1 MNRSAELERRV
12 SRKRT
17 QDSHGLNTKMVIAI
31 KVPIVV
37 ILLVVA
43 NSLSFGQ
50 AAGSKTSRSKS
61 TNAFLDREPPPVS
74 AEARRDMEARL
85 EEARERYRANP
96 NDAAAAIWVGR
107 RLAYPGRFR
116 EAIAFYTH
124 AIKKFPRDARLYRHR
139 GHRYITTRQFAL
151 AVEDLKTAASL
162 TKDKPDEL
170 EPDGQ
175 PNARNVPTSTLQFNI
190 WYHLGLA
197 YYLTGDN
204 PKALAAY
211 RECLKVSNSPDR
223 LVATTHWLY
232 MTLRRLHRT
241 RGAAKVLTPITAQ
254 MDIVENT
261 GYHRLLLM
269 YKGEVLAESLKAEA
283 MKEVSSPGSYSI
295 LYGIGNWHLYNGR
308 RTEAA
313 TVFRQMLSGNQWT
326 SFGYIAAE
334 ADMKRLRSAAR

>member
-1 MNRSAELERRV
+1 M
-12 SRKRT
+12 K
-17 QDSHGLNTKMVIAI
+17 TKMVIAMKVAIVI
-31 KVPIVV
+31 K
-37 ILLVVA
+37 LLVVA
-43 NSLSFGQ
+43 NSLAFGQ
-50 AAGSKTSRSKS
+50 TAGSKTGPPQSP
-61 TNAFLDREPPPVS
+61 ADFLDRLPPPVS

-85 EEARERYRANP
+85 DEARDRYRRNP
-96 NDAAAAIWVGR
+96 NDAEAAIWVGR
-107 RLAYPGRFR
+107 RLAYQGRFR
-116 EAIAFYTH
+116 EAIAFYTE

-151 AVEDLKTAASL
+151 AIEDLKSAARL
-162 TKDKPDEL
+162 TKGKPDEL

-223 LVATTHWLY
+223 LVATSHWLY

-241 RGAAKVLTPITAQ
+241 RAAARVLAPVGPQ
-254 MDIVENT
+254 MEIIENT
-261 GYHRLLLM
+261 GYYRLLLM
-269 YKGEVLAESLKAEA
+269 YKGLIFPESLQAEA
-283 MKEVSSPGSYSI
+283 LKEASSPGSYSI
-295 LYGIGNWHLYNGR
+295 LYGIGNWYLYNGR
-308 RTEAA
+308 RSEAA
-313 TVFRQMLSGNQWT
+313 RVFQQMLSGDQWT

-334 ADMKRLRSAAR
+334 ADVKRLR